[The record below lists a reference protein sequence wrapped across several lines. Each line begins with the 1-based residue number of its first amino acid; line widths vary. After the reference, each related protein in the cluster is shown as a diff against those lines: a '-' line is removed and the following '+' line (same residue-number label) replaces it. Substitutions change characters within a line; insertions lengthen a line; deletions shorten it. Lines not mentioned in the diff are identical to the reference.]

1 MDTCIV
7 LLDFGADVN
16 AVSKLTNKVL
26 VHVTVLL
33 I

>member
-7 LLDFGADVN
+7 LLDFGVDVN
-16 AVSKLTNKVL
+16 AVSKLGNMVL
-26 VHVTVLL
+26 LTVLL

>member
-7 LLDFGADVN
+7 LLDFGVDVN
-16 AVSKLTNKVL
+16 AVSKLGNKVL
-26 VHVTVLL
+26 LRVLL